1 MRDVTDESVFLYRH
15 CSEKTLQPTDRGDHC
30 QEVGESPGNVIEREQ
45 GVGTRPGKLTE
56 IEEKPGKGKE
66 FVF

>member
-1 MRDVTDESVFLYRH
+1 MLLTRV
-15 CSEKTLQPTDRGDHC
+15 CSCIDTVLEKTLQPTDRGDRC

-45 GVGTRPGKLTE
+45 GMGTRPGKLTE
-56 IEEKPGKGKE
+56 IEEKPGKCKE